1 MSRIRIVGGTIT
13 KTTGGDHNIYSDGNI
28 VYNAGKAITETSDK
42 GIIYGEPKDAPPAP
56 LLKKYFVDG
65 WWSSDEAGDKR
76 IKEALVGDHVY
87 FHIKTKDIPNG
98 GIVQMKL
105 YDDDNNEKNEPKEKD
120 KKDQDDFK
128 KMINTQT
135 NQEVASGTVKD
146 NKIVKSIML
155 ENFESFIKDET
166 DKQIELYYRCSYKNE
181 HIEFPRSPSD
191 YLRVRGM
198 PKIIIV
204 NGQWRLA
211 KYSLG
216 ENVGPTQPKKPY
228 WANGFSKSARTYFDK
243 YFSLESKQK
252 IKGTLVKTDE
262 LEKQKF
268 ILYYDGSS
276 YAGGD
281 QSGSDRFNNGKKFAE
296 ENYKEITQ
304 GLGNESVY
312 IVSHSEGGA
321 YAAGMAE
328 FLYKKGHKIGE
339 HVLLSPDEGDEFE
352 INPAIPS
359 YQLQYMFFSSIYN
372 PIMADVKYFK
382 FRKWG
387 NYYAVVDWVTNEHSI
402 KGVKKSGISLEQNAG
417 WSGVHGWTNGTDV
430 FKRITDLKE
439 VRSFDV
445 IGEIEGKPYSGK
457 DQTKTNKDTKFYK
470 INNDYI
476 ITNCPPIIKIK

>member
-13 KTTGGDHNIYSDGNI
+13 KATGGDHNIYSDENI
-28 VYNAGKAITETSDK
+28 VYNASKAITETSDK
-42 GIIYGEPKDAPPAP
+42 GIVYGKPKDAPPAP
-56 LLKKYFVDG
+56 LLKKHFVEG

-98 GIVQMKL
+98 EVVQMKL
-105 YDDDNNEKNEPKEKD
+105 YDDDNNEKNEPKEKG
-120 KKDQDDFK
+120 KKDHDDFK

-135 NQEVASGTVKD
+135 NQEVTSGTVKD
-146 NKIVKSIML
+146 NKVIKSIML
-155 ENFESFIKDET
+155 ENFESFIKDEA
-166 DKQIELYYRCSYKNE
+166 DKQIELYYRCSYKTENV
-181 HIEFPRSPSD
+181 EFPRTPSD
-191 YLRVRGM
+191 YLKVKGM

-211 KYSLG
+211 KYSFG
-216 ENVGPTQPKKPY
+216 EYVGPTQPKKPY
-228 WANGFSKSARTYFDK
+228 WAKEINKSAIE
-243 YFSLESKQK
+243 YFSLKNKYAKNEK
-252 IKGTLVKTDE
+252 IIEPVE

-281 QSGSDRFNNGKKFAE
+281 QSGSDRFNNGRKFAE
-296 ENYKEITQ
+296 ENYKEIIQ
-304 GLGNESVY
+304 GLGNEAIY
-312 IVSHSEGGA
+312 LVSHSEGGA
-321 YAAGMAE
+321 FAAGMADY
-328 FLYKKGHKIGE
+328 LYKKGHKIGE

-372 PIMADVKYFK
+372 PLMADVKYFK

-387 NYYAVVDWVTNEHSI
+387 DYYAVVDWVTNEHTI

-430 FKRITDLKE
+430 FKRIMDLKNVKTFE
-439 VRSFDV
+439 AR
-445 IGEIEGKPYSGK
+445 GEYDKKTHSGK
-457 DQTKTNKDTKFYK
+457 QQSEVANKTLFYK
-470 INNDYI
+470 VDNDYI
-476 ITNCPPIIKIK
+476 IFNCPPIIKIK